1 MSKFFINRPIVAMVI
16 AIVTVIVGAVTIAS
30 LPIAQ
35 FPNIAP
41 PEVQVLATYV
51 GADAQTLE
59 QSVATPIEQQMSGV
73 DNMNYMYSVNA
84 TGNSQ
89 TTLVVNFD
97 VKTDPNNDLIL
108 AQSRETQAAS
118 QLPTDVTNYG
128 ITVRKSVT
136 APLMLIAV
144 YSPHGSYDAKFLANY
159 AYINLVD
166 SITRSPGIGQV
177 NVFGAGQYAMRL
189 WVKPDQLAK
198 LGITVPEIVTAVQ
211 SQNTVNPAGKVG
223 GEPIPPGQ
231 QFAYAVRAQGRLVSP
246 EEFGEIVIRESP
258 EGGVVRLRDVARI
271 ELGAQDYSVAG
282 RLNGKPSAVVA
293 VYQLPGSNAVDA
305 ANGVKKLM
313 AELKSRFPGD
323 MDYAVALDTTQSVV
337 QGIREIVITLL
348 IAIALVIL
356 VVYLFLQGWRATL
369 IPLLAVPVSLVGAFI
384 FFPLFGFSINTLSLF
399 GLVLAIGLVVDDAIV
414 VVEAVE
420 RHIEEGMA
428 PKAAALK
435 AMEEIS
441 GPVVGIALV
450 LSAVFVPTGFIPGIT
465 GRLYQQFAITIA
477 VSVLI
482 SAFNALTLS
491 PALSALLLRPREK
504 RGGLLRRFF
513 DWFNR
518 TFERATNG
526 YVRICGALIRKTAV
540 TLIMLAMF
548 GVGAAFF
555 SNKVPSS
562 FLPDEDQGYLYVNL
576 QLPSAASLERTDHVT
591 QKIENILAHT
601 PGVQSTTSVVGF
613 SLLSFTRS
621 TYNAFLFVTLKPWD
635 DRKTREEQFQVI
647 KANLNRAL
655 SQLPE
660 GIAFDFSPPAIPGVG
675 TSGGFTF
682 VLEDRAGKDIEFLTS
697 NLNAFMAAARKRP
710 EIASLSTTFLGSV
723 PQQFIDVDRD
733 KVIKQGVAIADVYR
747 TIQAFMGGLFINY
760 FNRFGRQ
767 WQVYVE
773 AEGEYRTNAENVGQF
788 YVKNHGGT
796 MVPLSALTR
805 FESRPGPEFT
815 MRYNLFRCAQI
826 NGSAAPGYS
835 SNQATA
841 ALEQVFA
848 QTMPAEM
855 GYDYLGISFQEK
867 KAQEGVPPSAIFGLS
882 LLFVFL
888 ILAALYESWTL
899 PFSVLLSTPVAVFGA
914 FAVLWIRRALVATFY
929 PPYMVQI
936 ESDIYSQIGL
946 VMLIGLAAKN
956 AILIVEFAKDEFE
969 QGKPLVEAA
978 LSGARLRLRPIL
990 MTSFAFIFGC
1000 IPLWTATGAGSVS
1013 RQIMGTTV
1021 IGGMLA
1027 ASALGIFFVP
1037 AVFCVVERF
1046 SKAEH
1051 NNASPTNA
1059 MPTPGEIP
1067 RGIGDD

>member
-16 AIVTVIVGAVTIAS
+16 AIVTVIVGAVTIAG

-35 FPNIAP
+35 FPSIAP
-41 PEVQVLATYV
+41 PEIQVLATYV

-144 YSPHGSYDAKFLANY
+144 YSPRGSYDARFLANY

-198 LGITVPEIVTAVQ
+198 LAITVPEIVTAVQ
-211 SQNTVNPAGKVG
+211 TQNTVNPAGKVG

-258 EGGVVRLRDVARI
+258 EGGIVRLKDVARI

-313 AELKSRFPGD
+313 ADLKSRFPGD
-323 MDYAVALDTTQSVV
+323 MDYAVALDTTRSVV
-337 QGIREIVITLL
+337 QGIREIILTLL

-369 IPLLAVPVSLVGAFI
+369 IPLLAVPVSLIGAFI

-491 PALSALLLRPREK
+491 PALAGLLLRPREK

-526 YVRICGALIRKTAV
+526 YVRICGALIRKTAL
-540 TLIMLAMF
+540 TLIVLAMF

-555 SNKVPSS
+555 SNRVPSS

-576 QLPSAASLERTDHVT
+576 QLPSAASLERTDHVAK
-591 QKIENILAHT
+591 KIENILAHT

-613 SLLSFTRS
+613 SLLSFTRTS
-621 TYNAFLFVTLKPWD
+621 YNAFFFVTLKPWD

-647 KANLNRAL
+647 KATLNREL

-682 VLEDRAGKDIEFLTS
+682 VLEDRAGKDVEFLTS

-767 WQVYVE
+767 WQVYIE

-788 YVKNHGGT
+788 YVKNRGGT

-835 SNQATA
+835 SNQAMA

-867 KAQEGVPPSAIFGLS
+867 KAQEGVPPSVIFGLS

-914 FAVLWIRRALVATFY
+914 FAVLWIRRALIGAFY
-929 PPYMVQI
+929 PPFMVQI

-956 AILIVEFAKDEFE
+956 AILIVEFAKDEYE
-969 QGKPLVEAA
+969 QGKPLVDAA

-1000 IPLWTATGAGSVS
+1000 IPLWTATGAGSVA

-1037 AVFCVVERF
+1037 AVFCVVEKF
-1046 SKAEH
+1046 SKAERK
-1051 NNASPTNA
+1051 NASPANA
-1059 MPTPGEIP
+1059 MPAPTEVPGT
-1067 RGIGDD
+1067 GGD